1 MVQINFNAHEV
12 DPSSGFDP
20 IPAGKYLAMI
30 TKSDRKPVKNGT
42 GEYIELVFQILE
54 SGPDVPYSDEYKGRL
69 LWERLN
75 IYNGNPT
82 AVEIAR
88 RDLSAICHAV
98 EVYTPVHTEELH
110 NLPLVITVTC
120 KRRDDNGEMANEIT
134 KYEAKPKPQAEEPED
149 EMNPAPWGDNKS
161 ANQ

>member
-1 MVQINFNAHEV
+1 MVQIDFNAHEV

-30 TKSDRKPVKNGT
+30 TQSEQKPAKNGT
-42 GEYIELVFQILE
+42 GEYIELVFQILA
-54 SGPDVPYSDEYKGRL
+54 SGPDLTSEDYKGRL

-75 IYNGNPT
+75 IFNANTT

-98 EVYTPVHTEELH
+98 EVYTPVDTAELH
-110 NLPLVITVTC
+110 NLPLVITVSC
-120 KRRDDNGEMANEIT
+120 KKRDDNGEMSNEIT
-134 KYEAKPKPQAEEPED
+134 KYEARPKPQAEEPE
-149 EMNPAPWGDNKS
+149 EELKPSPWGNNEP